1 MGVQDGGL
9 KKVTLSGLSIIGSWR
24 AADSLETFSTS
35 CSEWNIEEM
44 FKNKYIKLRKTCK
57 DAVNAKELEK
67 KLEFR
72 STSVVA
78 WLSIF
83 RHFSRLHWQFSPHV
97 IFPLRHLHCLLPQR
111 PLQAHWG
118 TEITVMNCVL
128 MQTLIQIEI
137 VHNVYLSLTPIAFA
151 FLETLRPF
159 SALSGRH
166 SSSSFSP
173 SLEDIRSKTSMAAFT
188 DALAVV
194 LRLPLGFRW

>member
-1 MGVQDGGL
+1 
-9 KKVTLSGLSIIGSWR
+9 
-24 AADSLETFSTS
+24 
-35 CSEWNIEEM
+35 M

-173 SLEDIRSKTSMAAFT
+173 SLEDIRSKTSMVVFT